1 MDLVE
6 GIILGLC
13 LDDGTKTRERQNA
26 DDRPEHGRWPAF
38 SLGPMEE
45 WFHLVAPGIE
55 GDIIAKPAAN
65 CRQTVKLG
73 ISGFAAARLADAL
86 RSSSD
91 ALDFFDVA

>member
-1 MDLVE
+1 MARFQPRT
-6 GIILGLC
+6 
-13 LDDGTKTRERQNA
+13 DGGVVSS
-26 DDRPEHGRWPAF
+26 GRTW
-38 SLGPMEE
+38 
-45 WFHLVAPGIE
+45 IE
-55 GDIIAKPAAN
+55 GDIIAKPATN

>member
-1 MDLVE
+1 
-6 GIILGLC
+6 
-13 LDDGTKTRERQNA
+13 
-26 DDRPEHGRWPAF
+26 
-38 SLGPMEE
+38 MEE